1 MRLLIHQYD
10 LQVGGLFLH
19 IISKKL
25 LVVSFLLFFLN
36 PSKSFSQALDSISLS
51 LQSADSILFFINEKH
66 IENNINKTLT
76 SKDAKQDSA
85 WSDLHAIQALE
96 TELINLMSE
105 IDANLSIS
113 GQLDLVI
120 NQAIE
125 NEAKKNKDSRS
136 TRSLFSLYPFQYHN
150 TISVDP
156 NQNYFLIRGG
166 SIDFSQTQKLLPGY
180 KVTAKLD
187 SSGNYI
193 FADEF
198 GQTTKKQR
206 LKETTVIKQESY
218 ISNSFVYQI
227 RSVFTKTVVT
237 GIASK
242 EERQSGAVR
251 LFSASVTTNET
262 FQKIFGGDEVTV
274 DATGNINL
282 NVSGASEK
290 SSNQSTSTGKSSQ
303 FIPKFEQ
310 QQKFNLR
317 GTIGKK
323 VEILF
328 DQDSEREFSFENNIK
343 ITYTGFDDE
352 ILQKLEAGNIDLSLP
367 GTQYVTQGGQNK
379 GLFGVKSIFKFGD
392 LTLTSIASIQNGEKK
407 VIEINPGSGNNSASI
422 KKIAAKDY
430 ERGKFFFLDRR
441 YFNRYEIYDPQ
452 NGRKH
457 TYDPANEIVN
467 IRLFR
472 KSEGNDRNPE
482 KRIGVVTYNNS
493 TLTNP
498 NLHNMT
504 VSQITA
510 LDSANAATMI
520 FLEVPK
526 EQFSCNFQLGIIT
539 LSTKLIDGEALAVYY
554 ETPQQVFGDVSSDTL
569 KLKLLWKPTPLP
581 TDSTWDLELKNIYAF
596 DGITGLSAEEGES
609 VKIKFKPSSNND
621 ITSFPNISGKDRG
634 LLDILHVDETNQSG
648 KSNDPDQIIDIAS
661 SDLAGYGLDYNN
673 GWIIFPRLRPFDPPS
688 TPLPGFRD
696 EVFPASNNDP
706 NLGEVRIPI
715 IYNEARSS
723 DKFKQFNDRYSIE
736 IESKKS
742 NSAKIFLGI
751 NVLEGSEVVR
761 LDGDV
766 LEKNIGYTIDYTSGD
781 LILIDPRA
789 TLPTANIK
797 IEYEQAQLF
806 QVDKKSI
813 FGTRAEYNLSNYGL
827 GSNSFIGTTALFHSQ
842 STVNKRVQI
851 NEEPFNNF
859 VWDINTNIELE
870 ANYLTKFINYIP
882 FVSSNQNSKINFAA
896 EYAKLLPTP
905 NTSNGLMEN
914 DENGVAYID
923 DFEAIKRTYPM
934 GSNRKS
940 WTLASKPIEKNASKR
955 RKLIWYQ
962 NEISRSKISNIKTNN
977 TDRATV
983 LTLTLQ
989 NKISDEAPTDGVW
1002 GGVMRGFSLSSAG
1015 ELGLSRFIEFWI
1027 KNNTPEGKHAK
1038 INIEIGEISEDQNG
1052 NGGAPNREVKSALQP
1067 VIEKN
1072 QDIGLD
1078 DLSDA
1083 GEDSLLSKLG
1093 ITRSQYGNLSF
1104 SQKAIV
1110 DSLQIIFP
1118 WGTIALD
1125 PDDPFGDNW
1134 NNEQA
1139 RFGNKDI
1146 QNAEANR
1153 DIRNIKVNG
1162 YENNTFPIT
1171 DGGLRIGDTEDIN
1184 NNGVIDIQNVYARY
1198 SVTTDTHSLDKDIIV
1213 GRGENGWMLYR
1224 LPILRPDTIINSN
1237 SIDLVL
1243 PKITSARIWISSEDP
1258 ESEIISVQLS
1268 EIQFI
1273 NSEWK
1278 LPIEV
1283 PNGVLLNPNGKI
1295 PSNSENSK
1303 IVEISSISTD
1313 EGGGYTRP
1321 SGVKREK
1328 PIDQNGNNSQREV
1341 KEQSLLL
1348 RLNELP
1354 VNSKAIISKS
1364 NSQRDFR
1371 NYGRIKMFVH
1381 GDRGGSIPLPISSE
1395 SSDSPLKYFI
1405 RFADRYNSYYEIEQ
1419 PIFAGW
1425 SEDKNSLDIDIR
1437 ENLTSL
1443 KFQRTGNDTLSEYNI
1458 GNNKIIRIKGN
1469 PSLDNV
1475 QFIYIGVHNTS
1486 LLNAYTGEI
1495 WFNEL
1500 RVTDADDKSG
1510 EAVMARLS
1518 LNVGDMLTL
1527 SGSTEYRSADF
1538 RTVEQRFNP
1547 SGGNQKSWS
1556 VSGNLNLHKFHIER
1570 WGISLPLSF
1579 NASHSTSDPKFLP
1592 SNDILVTDAKE
1603 ANNEKI
1609 RLLQLRNEE
1618 IRDSLKAWRLSASLD
1633 SSLFRDSLL
1642 NDSLLQIALN
1652 FKNMIKSESFS
1663 RGFSLNFSK
1672 AKNENDF
1679 WLLRWTINNITS
1691 NFNWSETETNT
1702 PTSPQSISRNWS
1714 SNTAYNI
1721 SFARKSYKPLS
1732 WLPLTKTPFIGVV
1745 FKNISETDLNYK
1757 FITSANTDFQISSTY
1772 RSETIRDAY
1781 NNPIKKP
1788 VNTTLTG
1795 SRGYGLSVSPWQ
1807 SLTSSM
1813 NVKYNMDLQ
1822 GLSYSQIL
1830 KGVGRGLNPFDG
1842 FNDFRFDSP
1851 FDTIRGINDSLI
1863 FNRDYSSTNTF
1874 VISYSPQS
1882 FTWLTHTI
1890 NYNAA
1895 TGSSRNR
1902 AANSQLNKSATI
1914 QRSVQISSSFSLKS
1928 FIGSVKEPFKN
1939 IDTRQ
1944 PLSAAEDSRK
1954 NRRDRFKNPG
1964 SDNSAKSSDK
1974 DSGNVITK
1982 GSSFFK
1988 TASLRAGSTFEKI
2001 LLMINDTRFN
2011 IDFKNS
2017 VNLGAL
2023 ENQLDPAA
2031 KWFGYM
2037 STDNSGMLDHIFTWD
2052 LEPINQ
2058 YRTPVDSVLKQQVKS
2073 LTTNSKSINYGFMYG
2088 FNFGPFTLDIKY
2100 DRSETRSISTI
2111 NTQEISIRRSS
2122 LFPYLKFVPFP
2133 FYEMTLRAS
2142 NVGRWPIFNLLAGAT
2157 RNINFSIGYL
2167 SNENITLNE
2176 IRSRVDG
2183 IIFYNNDGSVDSN
2196 RTIQNI
2202 GGRRMQTSSMDK
2214 SITFPQISFDI
2225 SWKGNVT
2232 QTISFSKSNTEKIN
2246 RGNTKTNDNTMNIL
2260 SNISYSKRGG
2270 FRIPIWFLKKK
2281 QLDNEVRMSS
2291 QFTFRK
2297 TQSFSQS
2304 NTRTIDGF
2312 RQPKQKT
2319 SETTYWSVE
2328 PRIDYSFTRWVTGG
2342 TFYRY
2347 EYNKSLTLGKTTR
2360 ILFGLNVNITIGA

>member
-1 MRLLIHQYD
+1 MNHHYD

-19 IISKKL
+19 INFKKI
-25 LVVSFLLFFLN
+25 LVVSFLLFHLSPNKVFT
-36 PSKSFSQALDSISLS
+36 QDLDSISPS
-51 LQSADSILFFINEKH
+51 LKSADSILFSIQKKNVEPKEKL
-66 IENNINKTLT
+66 IT
-76 SKDAKQDSA
+76 DDRQDSILD
-85 WSDLHAIQALE
+85 DLSAIRMFE
-96 TELINLMSE
+96 SELLGVMSE

-113 GQLDLVI
+113 GQFGLVI
-120 NQAIE
+120 NQTIE
-125 NEAKKNKDSRS
+125 NEALKNINYKSS
-136 TRSLFSLYPFQYHN
+136 KTSLSLFPFQFYN

-180 KVTAKLD
+180 KITANLD
-187 SSGNYI
+187 SSGNYV
-193 FADEF
+193 FYDEF
-198 GQTTKKQR
+198 GQSTKKQH
-206 LKETTVIKQESY
+206 LKETTVIKQETY
-218 ISNSFVYQI
+218 IFNSFVYQI
-227 RSVFTKTVVT
+227 KNVFTKTVVT

-251 LFSASVTTNET
+251 LFSTSVTTNET

-290 SSNQSTSTGKSSQ
+290 SSNQNSSTGKNSQ

-407 VIEINPGSGNNSASI
+407 VIEINPGSGNNSTSII
-422 KKIAAKDY
+422 KKSAKDY
-430 ERGKFFFLDRR
+430 EKGKFFFLDKR
-441 YFNRYEIYDPQ
+441 YRDRYEVYDPID
-452 NGRKH
+452 GRKH
-457 TYDPANEIVN
+457 TYDPAQEITN

-482 KRIGVVTYNNS
+482 KKIGVATYRNA
-493 TLTNP
+493 TLTDP
-498 NLHNMT
+498 NLPNLN
-504 VSQITA
+504 VSQITN
-510 LDSANAATMI
+510 LDSANALTMI

-526 EQFSCNFQLGIIT
+526 EQFSIEPRLGFIT
-539 LSTKLIDGEALAVYY
+539 LNSKLIDGEALAVYY
-554 ETPQQVFGDVSSDTL
+554 ETATQVFGDVSSDTL
-569 KLKLLWKPTPLP
+569 KLKLIWKPTPLP

-596 DGITGLSAEEGES
+596 DGITGLSQEEGES
-609 VKIKFKPSSNND
+609 VKIRFKPASNND
-621 ITSFPNISGKDRG
+621 ITSFPNIGGKDRG
-634 LLDILHVDETNQSG
+634 LLDILHVDETGQNG
-648 KSNDPDQIIDIAS
+648 KTKDPDQIIDDALS
-661 SDLAGYGLDYNN
+661 TGYGLDYNN
-673 GWIIFPRLRPFDPPS
+673 GWIIFPRLRPFDPPT
-688 TPLPGFRD
+688 TPLTGFRD
-696 EVFPASNNDP
+696 EVFPATNNDP
-706 NLGEVRIPI
+706 NLGDVRIPT
-715 IYNEARSS
+715 IYDQARSS
-723 DKFKQFNDRYSIE
+723 DKFKQFSDRYSIE
-736 IESKKS
+736 IQTKKS
-742 NSAKIFLGI
+742 SSSKFSLGI

-766 LEKNIGYTIDYTSGD
+766 LEKNIGYTIDYTSGE
-781 LILIDPRA
+781 LILIDSRA
-789 TLPTANIK
+789 TLSTANIK

-813 FGTRAEYNLSNYGL
+813 FGTRAEYSLSNYGL
-827 GSNSFIGTTALFHSQ
+827 GTNSFIGTTALFHSQ

-859 VWDINTNIELE
+859 VWDVNTNIELE
-870 ANYLTKFINYIP
+870 ANYLTKIINYIP
-882 FVSSNQNSKINFAA
+882 LVSSNQNSKINFAA

-905 NTSNGLMEN
+905 NTSNGLMEK

-940 WTLASKPIEKNASKR
+940 WTLASNPLEKDAYKR

-962 NEISRSKISNIKTNN
+962 NEISRSKISNIKTNT

-989 NKISDEAPTDGVW
+989 NKLKDESAVDGVW
-1002 GGVMRGFSLSSAG
+1002 GGVMRGFSLSSAS
-1015 ELGLSRFIEFWI
+1015 ELGASRFIEFWV
-1027 KNNTPEGKHAK
+1027 KNNTPENKHAK

-1052 NGGAPNREVKSALQP
+1052 SGGAPNREVKSALQP
-1067 VIEKN
+1067 VIEKD

-1078 DLSDA
+1078 DLNDA
-1083 GEDSLLSKLG
+1083 GEDSLLTRLG
-1093 ITRSQYGNLSF
+1093 ITTAQYGNLSS
-1104 SQKAIV
+1104 SQKEIV
-1110 DSLQIIFP
+1110 DSLQKIYP

-1125 PDDPFGDNW
+1125 PEDPFGDNW

-1139 RFGNKDI
+1139 RLGNKDI

-1162 YENNTFPIT
+1162 FENNTFPIT
-1171 DGGLRIGDTEDIN
+1171 DGGLRVGDTEDIN

-1198 SVTTDTHSLDKDIIV
+1198 SVTTDTHAVEKDIIV
-1213 GRGENGWMLYR
+1213 GRGEDDWVLYR

-1237 SIDLVL
+1237 SIDQVL

-1258 ESEIISVQLS
+1258 ESEIISVQLT
-1268 EIQFI
+1268 ELQFI

-1283 PNGVLLNPNGKI
+1283 PSGVLLNPNGKI
-1295 PSNSENSK
+1295 PSSSESGK

-1313 EGGGYTRP
+1313 EGGGYSRP
-1321 SGVKREK
+1321 NGVKKEK
-1328 PIDQNGNNSQREV
+1328 PLDQNGNNTQREV

-1354 VNSKAIISKS
+1354 VNSKAIISKT
-1364 NSQRDFR
+1364 NSQKDFR
-1371 NYGRIKMFVH
+1371 NYGRIRMFVH
-1381 GDRGGSIPLPISSE
+1381 GDKGGSIPLPTSSE
-1395 SSDSPLKYFI
+1395 STESPLRYFI
-1405 RFADRYNSYYEIEQ
+1405 RFADRYNSYYEVEQ
-1419 PIFAGW
+1419 PIYAGW
-1425 SEDKNSLDIDIR
+1425 AEDKNSLDIDIR

-1443 KFQRTGNDTLSEYNI
+1443 KFKRTGNDTLTEYDI
-1458 GNNKIIRIKGN
+1458 GENRVIRIKGN

-1475 QFIYIGVHNTS
+1475 QFIYLGVHNTS
-1486 LLNAYTGEI
+1486 LINAYTGEI

-1500 RVTDADDKSG
+1500 RVTDADDKPG
-1510 EAVMARLS
+1510 EAAMARLS
-1518 LNVGDMLTL
+1518 LNMGDLLTL

-1538 RTVEQRFNP
+1538 RTVEQRFNA

-1570 WGISLPLSF
+1570 WGISLPMSF
-1579 NASHSTSDPKFLP
+1579 NANHSVSDPKFLAN
-1592 SNDILVTDAKE
+1592 NDILVSDAKI

-1609 RLLQLRNEE
+1609 RTLRLRNEE
-1618 IRDSLKAWRLSASLD
+1618 ISDSLKVWRFLGSSD
-1633 SSLFRDSLL
+1633 STIYRDSLL
-1642 NDSLLQIALN
+1642 NDSLLQVALN
-1652 FKNMIKSESFS
+1652 FENTIKSKSFS

-1672 AKNENDF
+1672 SKNEKDF

-1691 NFNWSETETNT
+1691 SFNWSETETNT
-1702 PTSPQSISRNWS
+1702 PTSPENISRNWS
-1714 SNTAYNI
+1714 SNTTYNA
-1721 SFARKSYKPLS
+1721 SFTRKSYKPLR
-1732 WLPLTKTPFIGVV
+1732 WFPLTNTPFIGMV

-1757 FITSANTDFQISSTY
+1757 IITSVTTDFQITSTY
-1772 RSETIRDAY
+1772 SSETIRDAY

-1788 VNTTLTG
+1788 VKTSLTG
-1795 SRGYGLSVSPWQ
+1795 SRGYGLSASPWQ
-1807 SLTSSM
+1807 SLTSSLG
-1813 NVKYNMDLQ
+1813 VKYNMDLQ
-1822 GLSYSQIL
+1822 GLSSGQIL
-1830 KGVGRGLNPFDG
+1830 KGVARGLNPFDG
-1842 FNDFRFDSP
+1842 FHDFSFDTP
-1851 FDTIRGINDSLI
+1851 FDTINGISDSLI

-1874 VISYSPQS
+1874 TIAYSPQS

-1895 TGSSRNR
+1895 TGNGRNR
-1902 AANSQLNKSATI
+1902 AANSQLDKNATI

-1939 IDTRQ
+1939 IDTRSSS
-1944 PLSAAEDSRK
+1944 PGTDDPKKS
-1954 NRRDRFKNPG
+1954 RRDRFKNPG
-1964 SDNSAKSSDK
+1964 NENPSKSVINDSAKTSKS
-1974 DSGNVITK
+1974 
-1982 GSSFFK
+1982 SSFLK
-1988 TASLRAGSTFEKI
+1988 TASLRAGSTFEKM
-2001 LLMINDTRFN
+2001 LMMINDTRFN

-2017 VNLGAL
+2017 TNLGVL
-2023 ENQLDPAA
+2023 ESEIDPTA

-2037 STDNSGMLDHIFTWD
+2037 NTDKSGVWDHIFTWD
-2052 LEPINQ
+2052 LDPVNQ
-2058 YRTPVDSVLKQQVKS
+2058 FNRTQDSVLQKKIFS
-2073 LTTNSKSINYGFMYG
+2073 AMSNSKTINYNFIYG
-2088 FNFGPFTLDIKY
+2088 FNFGPFTLDLKY
-2100 DRSETRSISTI
+2100 DRTETRSVNYSNNIQDIT
-2111 NTQEISIRRSS
+2111 IRRSS
-2122 LFPYLKFVPFP
+2122 LFPYLKFIPFP

-2167 SNENITLNE
+2167 SNENTSLKE
-2176 IRSRVDG
+2176 IGLRIDG
-2183 IIFYNNDGSVDSN
+2183 IIFYNSDGSVDSSK
-2196 RTIQNI
+2196 TIQTI
-2202 GGRRMQTSSMDK
+2202 GGRRMQTSSIDK

-2232 QTISFSKSNTEKIN
+2232 QTISFSKSNTEKLTQQNTIN
-2246 RGNTKTNDNTMNIL
+2246 SSSINFI

-2291 QFTFRK
+2291 QFTYRK
-2297 TQSFSQS
+2297 TQGFS
-2304 NTRTIDGF
+2304 RTNSRSSDGF
-2312 RQPKQKT
+2312 RAPKNKT
-2319 SETTYWSVE
+2319 DELTSWSIE

-2347 EYNKSLTLGKTTR
+2347 EYNKNLTLGKTTR